1 VWPPAAAAPLDLAG
15 WVAAYA
21 YPTDPPD
28 GWWLRANMVAS
39 VDGAAV
45 GPDGLTRKISSDTDR
60 DLLALLRA
68 MADVILVGAS
78 TAVAEKYGPDR
89 VRPEHAPLRAAAG
102 QSPTAQLAVVS
113 NRLDIDPAGPL
124 FATAQVPTV
133 VLTAAQAPAERLRA
147 LRRVADVVVVG
158 EQRVDPAAAVAAL
171 VERGHRKLLCEG
183 GPRWLAALAGAGL
196 LDELCL
202 TLSPV
207 LVGGPA
213 MRILDSPG
221 TVGPMPMR
229 LVSVCCDDESLFLR
243 QQRAQPQRS
252 TGQA

>member
-1 VWPPAAAAPLDLAG
+1 
-15 WVAAYA
+15 
-21 YPTDPPD
+21 
-28 GWWLRANMVAS
+28 MVAS
-39 VDGAAV
+39 LDGAAV
-45 GPDGLTRKISSDTDR
+45 APDGLTRNISSDTDR

-89 VRPEHAPLRAAAG
+89 VRPEHAPLRVAAG
-102 QSPTAQLAVVS
+102 QSSAAEMAVVS
-113 NRLDIDPAGPL
+113 NRLDLDPAGPL
-124 FATAQVPTV
+124 FVAGTVRTV
-133 VLTAAQAPAERLRA
+133 VLTAEQAPADRLRA
-147 LRRVADVVVVG
+147 LRQVADVVVVG

-183 GPRWLAALAGAGL
+183 GPRWLAALAGAGQ

-202 TLSPV
+202 TVSPV

-221 TVGPMPMR
+221 SVGPTPMR

-243 QQRAQPQRS
+243 QHRAQRERP
-252 TGQA
+252 TGRA